1 MDIKQWVVS
10 SEHMKGMNVE
20 PSVPLARWF
29 SPSPIRLTTELR
41 VLAPRWNLTAEARG
55 LLMEALEDRLA
66 WKRVEAWGPIKESAP
81 LSSFELTSDLEERWL
96 DMLNEAPPLKEAL
109 PQSAHLE
116 VVAEEEAAE
125 IRFQTPVIENNLR
138 DLPSLWN
145 QLPEE
150 GPGPVA
156 VVLWQLR
163 QELERGAQQA
173 TAAVEKTARDLADSV
188 QFLLNSLL
196 LLPPQPAM
204 LGGAIQT
211 AGGPVR
217 TRGGEKIEKE
227 IETVI
232 LGKNWK
238 TKERRRFPVAA
249 DPRIKGGELGF
260 MVAVDPTF
268 SGQIADLVLVADPLE
283 VALGFTKIKPSEKG
297 EKATA
302 EFQVD
307 LKKAGIKVR
316 DGNLPV
322 EKLFLII
329 EPPCGAQVEG
339 GVNG

>member
-1 MDIKQWVVS
+1 MDIKQWVVGN
-10 SEHMKGMNVE
+10 EHLKAVNVE

-29 SPSPIRLTTELR
+29 SPKPIRLTTELR
-41 VLAPRWNLTAEARG
+41 VLTPRWNLTAEVRG
-55 LLMEALEDRLA
+55 AMEEFEGRLAWEPVEALE
-66 WKRVEAWGPIKESAP
+66 PIKEFAP
-81 LSSFELTSDLEERWL
+81 LPSFELTSGLEERRL
-96 DMLNEAPPLKEAL
+96 GLIGETLPLREAL
-109 PQSAHLE
+109 PQSVHLE
-116 VVAEEEAAE
+116 IVAEEEVPE
-125 IRFQTPVIENNLR
+125 IRFQAPAIENSLR

-145 QLPEE
+145 QLPGESS
-150 GPGPVA
+150 GPVA
-156 VVLWQLR
+156 VVLWRLR
-163 QELERGAQQA
+163 QELERAAQRA
-173 TAAVEKTARDLADSV
+173 AAAVIKTARDVADSV
-188 QFLLNSLL
+188 QSLLDSLL
-196 LLPPQPAM
+196 LPPPQPAM

-232 LGKNWK
+232 LGKNWE

-297 EKATA
+297 EKAIA

-307 LKKAGIKVR
+307 LKKVGIKVR

-322 EKLFLII
+322 EKLFLVI
-329 EPPCGAQVEG
+329 EPPCGAQIEG